1 MTPFN
6 YLLANQSFSLQISSP
21 NKKARYQFT
30 GRSLRVT
37 KTISQKIL
45 LSRAYAQDQAAKVY
59 HKKTKIH
66 KYQVAENSNFVSYD
80 KSS

>member
-37 KTISQKIL
+37 KTISQKIY
-45 LSRAYAQDQAAKVY
+45 SPMRAAKVY

-66 KYQVAENSNFVSYD
+66 EYQAAENSNFVSYY

>member
-37 KTISQKIL
+37 KTISQKIYSPL
-45 LSRAYAQDQAAKVY
+45 RATKVY
-59 HKKTKIH
+59 HIIDKIM
-66 KYQVAENSNFVSYD
+66 ENVYELFD
-80 KSS
+80 L